1 MLGFFK
7 NNKKEY
13 EVNCPV
19 CRREFSFKFDPQE
32 ITNYDYKYK
41 EGGGF
46 VYSLE
51 CNYCDAEA
59 SIVHFR
65 SGKVDTFDNKWMK
78 LEREHTD
85 EIAVVRSE
93 ILSMKEL
100 LEKDPENK
108 LTSQLTELE
117 LRLKKLEHIFSLQVK
132 KYTDFQA
139 KWRDKWQDEL
149 LGKED
154 QAK

>member
-19 CRREFSFKFDPQE
+19 CLREFTFKFDPDE
-32 ITNYDYKYK
+32 IMNYDYKYK

-51 CNYCDAEA
+51 CNFCDAEA
-59 SIVHFR
+59 SIVQFR
-65 SGKVDTFDNKWMK
+65 SGEVDTFDNKWMK
-78 LEREHTD
+78 LKKEHTD
-85 EIAVVRSE
+85 EIDGVKSE

-100 LEKDPENK
+100 LKKNPDNK
-108 LTSQLTELE
+108 LKSQLAELE
-117 LRLKKLEHIFSLQVK
+117 VKLGKLERIFSFK
-132 KYTDFQA
+132 
-139 KWRDKWQDEL
+139 
-149 LGKED
+149 
-154 QAK
+154 

>member
-7 NNKKEY
+7 NKKKDI

-19 CRREFSFKFDPQE
+19 CLREFSFKYNPDE

-46 VYSLE
+46 VYSLQ
-51 CNYCDAEA
+51 CDYCDAEA
-59 SIVHFR
+59 SIIQFR
-65 SGKVDTFDNKWMK
+65 SGEIDTFDNKWMK

-85 EIAVVRSE
+85 EIDLVRSE

-100 LEKDPENK
+100 LEKETDNK
-108 LTSQLTELE
+108 LMSQLEEREAKLKDLE
-117 LRLKKLEHIFSLQVK
+117 RIFSLQVK
-132 KYTDFQA
+132 KYKEFQL
-139 KWRDKWQDEL
+139 KWRDEWQKEL
-149 LGKED
+149 QSK
-154 QAK
+154 

>member
-7 NNKKEY
+7 NKKKDI

-19 CRREFSFKFDPQE
+19 CLREFSFKYNPDE

-46 VYSLE
+46 VYSLQ

-59 SIVHFR
+59 SIIQFR
-65 SGKVDTFDNKWMK
+65 SGEIDTFDNKWMK

-85 EIAVVRSE
+85 EIDLVRSE

-100 LEKDPENK
+100 LEKETDNK
-108 LTSQLTELE
+108 MMSQLEE
-117 LRLKKLEHIFSLQVK
+117 REAKLKDLEHIFSLQVK
-132 KYTDFQA
+132 KYKEFQL
-139 KWRDKWQDEL
+139 KWREKWKNEL
-149 LGKED
+149 LSK
-154 QAK
+154 

>member
-7 NNKKEY
+7 NKKKDI

-19 CRREFSFKFDPQE
+19 CLREFSFKYNPDE

-46 VYSLE
+46 VYSLQ
-51 CNYCDAEA
+51 CDYCDAEA
-59 SIVHFR
+59 SIIQFR
-65 SGKVDTFDNKWMK
+65 SGEIDTFDNKWMK

-85 EIAVVRSE
+85 EIDLVRSE

-100 LEKDPENK
+100 LEKETDNK
-108 LTSQLTELE
+108 LMSQLEEREAKLKDLE
-117 LRLKKLEHIFSLQVK
+117 RIFSLQVK
-132 KYTDFQA
+132 KYKEFQL
-139 KWRDKWQDEL
+139 KWREKWKNEL
-149 LGKED
+149 LSK
-154 QAK
+154 

>member
-7 NNKKEY
+7 NKKKDI

-19 CRREFSFKFDPQE
+19 CLREFSFKYNPDE

-46 VYSLE
+46 VYSLQ
-51 CNYCDAEA
+51 CNFCDAEA
-59 SIVHFR
+59 SIIQFR
-65 SGKVDTFDNKWMK
+65 SGEIDTFDNKCMK

-85 EIAVVRSE
+85 EIDLVRSE

-100 LEKDPENK
+100 LEKETDNK
-108 LTSQLTELE
+108 LMSQLEEREAKLKDLE
-117 LRLKKLEHIFSLQVK
+117 RIFSLQVK
-132 KYTDFQA
+132 KYKEFQL
-139 KWRDKWQDEL
+139 KWREKWKNEL
-149 LGKED
+149 LSK
-154 QAK
+154 

>member
-7 NNKKEY
+7 NKKKNI

-19 CRREFSFKFDPQE
+19 CLREFSFKYNPDE

-46 VYSLE
+46 VYSLQ
-51 CNYCDAEA
+51 CNFCDAEA
-59 SIVHFR
+59 SIIQFR
-65 SGKVDTFDNKWMK
+65 SGEIDTFDNKWMK

-85 EIAVVRSE
+85 EIDLVRSE

-100 LEKDPENK
+100 LEKETDNK
-108 LTSQLTELE
+108 LMSQLEEREAKLKDLE
-117 LRLKKLEHIFSLQVK
+117 RIFSLQVK
-132 KYTDFQA
+132 KYKEFQL
-139 KWRDKWQDEL
+139 KWREKWKNEL
-149 LGKED
+149 LSK
-154 QAK
+154 

>member
-7 NNKKEY
+7 NKKKDI

-19 CRREFSFKFDPQE
+19 CLREFSFKYNPDE

-46 VYSLE
+46 VYSLQ
-51 CNYCDAEA
+51 CNFCDAEA
-59 SIVHFR
+59 SIIQFR
-65 SGKVDTFDNKWMK
+65 SGEIDTFDNKWMK

-85 EIAVVRSE
+85 EIDLVRSE

-100 LEKDPENK
+100 LEKETDNK
-108 LTSQLTELE
+108 LMSQLEEREAKLKDLE
-117 LRLKKLEHIFSLQVK
+117 RIFSLQVK
-132 KYTDFQA
+132 KYNDFQL
-139 KWRDKWQDEL
+139 KWRDKWQNEL
-149 LGKED
+149 LSK
-154 QAK
+154 

>member
-7 NNKKEY
+7 NKKKDI

-19 CRREFSFKFDPQE
+19 CLREFSFKYNPDE

-46 VYSLE
+46 VYSLQ
-51 CNYCDAEA
+51 CDYCDAEA
-59 SIVHFR
+59 SIIQFR
-65 SGKVDTFDNKWMK
+65 SGEIDTFDNKWMK

-85 EIAVVRSE
+85 EIDLVRSE

-100 LEKDPENK
+100 LEKETDNK
-108 LTSQLTELE
+108 LMSQLEEREAKLKDLE
-117 LRLKKLEHIFSLQVK
+117 RIFSLQVK
-132 KYTDFQA
+132 KYNDFQL
-139 KWRDKWQDEL
+139 KWRDKWQNEL
-149 LGKED
+149 LSK
-154 QAK
+154 

>member
-7 NNKKEY
+7 NKKKDI

-19 CRREFSFKFDPQE
+19 CMREFSFKYNPDE

-46 VYSLE
+46 VYSLQ
-51 CNYCDAEA
+51 CNFCDAEA
-59 SIVHFR
+59 SIIQFR
-65 SGKVDTFDNKWMK
+65 SGEIDTFDNKWMK

-85 EIAVVRSE
+85 EIDLVRSE

-100 LEKDPENK
+100 LEKETDNK
-108 LTSQLTELE
+108 LMSQLEEREAKLKDLE
-117 LRLKKLEHIFSLQVK
+117 RIFSLQVK
-132 KYTDFQA
+132 KYNDFQL
-139 KWRDKWQDEL
+139 KWRDKWQNEL
-149 LGKED
+149 LSK
-154 QAK
+154 